1 MCKNNKRCVV
11 GLFVLLMPIL
21 LFAQRQYDYM
31 DDSAVAGGADRV
43 LNSFVIVFFVV
54 LAFLIII
61 FVFGGI
67 AKVKYELSPQSEI
80 DRQKRAKEE
89 QERQEKVRK
98 EQERQK
104 ALLALPENTIRLL
117 VEGKPHLVE
126 LARMCNRINSEKVA
140 ICLRSVNKIIWDGTD
155 ITSQVGS
162 IDKYLDFIYG
172 DFYKSKWQELPMC
185 ELIVSKQCADLADK
199 TSNRTFEIE
208 LTIRGDFNPS
218 KLQIIHHT
226 HEGLKHHNV
235 SRDIKC
241 LEFVLYGGDIIQTH
255 LTNGKPLC
263 FPYEGYVVK
272 YPE

>member
-1 MCKNNKRCVV
+1 MKRIVSISC
-11 GLFVLLMPIL
+11 FLLICIATFP
-21 LFAQRQYDYM
+21 QSHYDYM

-43 LNSFVIVFFVV
+43 LNTFVIIFFVV
-54 LAFLIII
+54 LVLLIII

-67 AKVKYELSPQSEI
+67 AKIKYELSPQSEI
-80 DRQKRAKEE
+80 DRQKKAKEE
-89 QERQEKVRK
+89 QEKQEKVRR

-117 VEGKPHLVE
+117 VEGRPHLVE
-126 LARMCNRINSEKVA
+126 LARMGNRIHTEMVA
-140 ICLRSVNKIIWDGTD
+140 ICLWSVDNIIWDGTD
-155 ITSQVGS
+155 ITDKVGS
-162 IDKYLDFIYG
+162 VEKPINHIYG
-172 DFYKSKWQELPMC
+172 DYYESRYDCSAVRNMGELV
-185 ELIVSKQCADLADK
+185 VSKQCADLADK

-226 HEGLKHHNV
+226 HEGLRHHNV

-241 LEFVLYGGDIIQTH
+241 LEFVLYGGDIIQAH
-255 LTNGKPLC
+255 LTNGKPFC

>member
-1 MCKNNKRCVV
+1 MKRIVSILC
-11 GLFVLLMPIL
+11 FLLIFIAGFP
-21 LFAQRQYDYM
+21 QSHNDYM

-43 LNSFVIVFFVV
+43 LNSFIIVFFVV

-67 AKVKYELSPQSEI
+67 TKIKYELSPQSEI
-80 DRQKRAKEE
+80 DRQKKVKEE

-117 VEGKPHLVE
+117 LEGRPHLVE
-126 LARMCNRINSEKVA
+126 LARLCNRINSEMVA
-140 ICLRSVNKIIWDGTD
+140 ICLWSVNKIIWNDTD
-155 ITSQVGS
+155 ITSQVTS
-162 IDKYLDFIYG
+162 IDKHIDYIYG
-172 DFYKSKWQELPMC
+172 EYYKSKWQNFPMC
-185 ELIVSKQCADLADK
+185 ELIVSKQCADLAEK
-199 TSNRTFEIE
+199 TSAKTFEIE
-208 LTIRGDFNPS
+208 FTVRGDFEPQ

-226 HEGLKHHNV
+226 HEGLRHHNV

>member
-1 MCKNNKRCVV
+1 MKRIVSILC
-11 GLFVLLMPIL
+11 FLLICIAVFP
-21 LFAQRQYDYM
+21 QSHYDYM

-43 LNSFVIVFFVV
+43 LNSFVIIFFVV
-54 LAFLIII
+54 LALLIII

-67 AKVKYELSPQSEI
+67 AKIKYELSPQSEI
-80 DRQKRAKEE
+80 DRQKKAKEE
-89 QERQEKVRK
+89 QERQERIRK
-98 EQERQK
+98 EQKRQK

-117 VEGKPHLVE
+117 VEGRPHLVE
-126 LARMCNRINSEKVA
+126 LARLCNRVNSEKLA
-140 ICLRSVNKIIWDGTD
+140 ICLKSVNRIFWNDTD

-162 IDKYLDFIYG
+162 IDKPIDFIYG
-172 DFYKSKWQELPMC
+172 EYYKSKWQDFPMC

-199 TSNRTFEIE
+199 TSNKTFEIE
-208 LTIRGDFNPS
+208 LTIRGDFDPQ
-218 KLQIIHHT
+218 KLQIIHHK
-226 HEGLKHHNV
+226 HEGLRHHNV

-241 LEFVLYGGDIIQTH
+241 LEFVLYGGDIIQAH

>member
-1 MCKNNKRCVV
+1 MKRIVS
-11 GLFVLLMPIL
+11 VLYFL
-21 LFAQRQYDYM
+21 LICIAVFPQSHYDYM

-43 LNSFVIVFFVV
+43 LNSFVIIFFVV
-54 LAFLIII
+54 LALLIII

-67 AKVKYELSPQSEI
+67 AKIKYELSPQSEI
-80 DRQKRAKEE
+80 DRQKKAKEE
-89 QERQEKVRK
+89 QERQEAVRK

-104 ALLALPENTIRLL
+104 VLLALPEKTIRLQ
-117 VEGKPHLVE
+117 VEGRPHLVE
-126 LARMCNRINSEKVA
+126 LARMCNRINSEMVA
-140 ICLRSVNKIIWDGTD
+140 YCLRSVNKIIWNGID

-162 IDKYLDFIYG
+162 IDKFINYIYG
-172 DFYKSKWQELPMC
+172 DYYKSKWHNSPMC
-185 ELIVSKQCADLADK
+185 ELVVSKQCADLADK

-208 LTIRGDFNPS
+208 LTIRGEFDPS

-226 HEGLKHHNV
+226 HEGLRHHNV

-241 LEFVLYGGDIIQTH
+241 LEFVLYGDDIIQTH
-255 LTNGKPLC
+255 LTNGRPLC